1 MIEGYFA
8 KTTKFNLLNFLTK
21 FIKNIEISNAFNG
34 IFKIFS
40 LQDQQILNGDK

>member
-21 FIKNIEISNAFNG
+21 FIKNIGIARTCNG
-34 IFKIFS
+34 IFEIFS